1 MRESGQA
8 LEQVISSVESSAAE
22 DPRDSLR
29 GVLRY
34 IGEDPDREGLI
45 DTPSRMVRAWDKL
58 FSGYRQDPGCIL
70 SRVFEDECDEMV
82 VLRDI
87 EFYSTCEHHFLT
99 FFGRIS
105 IAYLPNKKVVGVSKL
120 ARLVECFSRRLQIQ
134 ERMTRQ
140 IAEAIMC
147 HLNPLGVGVVA
158 SAQHLCMTSRGV
170 EKQNS
175 VMVTSA
181 MMGVFRE
188 DEKSRREF
196 LDLIGA
202 GK

>member
-8 LEQVISSVESSAAE
+8 LGQVIGPVESSATE

-34 IGEDPDREGLI
+34 IGEDPDREGLL
-45 DTPSRMVRAWDKL
+45 DTPDRMVRAWDKL
-58 FSGYRQDPGCIL
+58 FSGYRQDPECIL
-70 SRVFEDECDEMV
+70 NRVFCDGCDEMV

-87 EFYSTCEHHFLT
+87 EFYSTCEHHFLP

-105 IAYLPNKKVVGVSKL
+105 IAYLPAGKVVGVSKL
-120 ARLVECFSRRLQIQ
+120 ARLVECFARRLQIQ

-140 IAEAIMC
+140 IAEAIMR
-147 HLNPLGVGVVA
+147 HLLPLGVGVVA

-181 MMGVFRE
+181 MLGVFRE

-202 GK
+202 GN

>member
-1 MRESGQA
+1 MRESCQA
-8 LEQVISSVESSAAE
+8 LGQVIGPVESSATE

-34 IGEDPDREGLI
+34 IGEDPDREGLL
-45 DTPSRMVRAWDKL
+45 DTPDRMVRAWDKL
-58 FSGYRQDPGCIL
+58 FSGYRQDPECIL
-70 SRVFEDECDEMV
+70 NRVFCDGCDEMV

-87 EFYSTCEHHFLT
+87 EFYSTCEHHFLP

-105 IAYLPNKKVVGVSKL
+105 IAYLPAGKVVGVSKL
-120 ARLVECFSRRLQIQ
+120 ARLVECFARRLQIQ

-140 IAEAIMC
+140 IAEAIMR
-147 HLNPLGVGVVA
+147 HLLPLGVGVVA

-181 MMGVFRE
+181 MLGVFRE

>member
-1 MRESGQA
+1 
-8 LEQVISSVESSAAE
+8 
-22 DPRDSLR
+22 
-29 GVLRY
+29 
-34 IGEDPDREGLI
+34 
-45 DTPSRMVRAWDKL
+45 MVRAWDKL
-58 FSGYRQDPGCIL
+58 FSGYRQDPECL
-70 SRVFEDECDEMV
+70 LRRVFCDGCDEMV

-87 EFYSTCEHHFLT
+87 EFYSTCEHHFLP

-105 IAYLPNKKVVGVSKL
+105 IAYLPAGKVVGVSKL

-140 IAEAIMC
+140 IAEAIMR
-147 HLNPLGVGVVA
+147 HLSPLGVGVVA

-181 MMGVFRE
+181 MLGVFRE

>member
-8 LEQVISSVESSAAE
+8 LGQVIGPVESSATE

-34 IGEDPDREGLI
+34 IGEDPDREGLL
-45 DTPSRMVRAWDKL
+45 DTPDRMVRAWDKL
-58 FSGYRQDPGCIL
+58 FSGYRQDPECIL
-70 SRVFEDECDEMV
+70 NRVFCDGCDEMV

-87 EFYSTCEHHFLT
+87 EFYSTCEHHFLP

-105 IAYLPNKKVVGVSKL
+105 IAYLPAGKVVGVSKL
-120 ARLVECFSRRLQIQ
+120 ARLVECFARRLQIQ

-140 IAEAIMC
+140 IAEAIMR
-147 HLNPLGVGVVA
+147 HLLPLGVGVVA

-181 MMGVFRE
+181 MLGVFRE

>member
-1 MRESGQA
+1 MRESCQA
-8 LEQVISSVESSAAE
+8 LGQVIGPVESSATE

-29 GVLRY
+29 GILRY
-34 IGEDPDREGLI
+34 IGEDPDREGLL
-45 DTPSRMVRAWDKL
+45 DTPHRMVKAWDKL
-58 FSGYRQDPGCIL
+58 FSGYRQDPECIL
-70 SRVFEDECDEMV
+70 NRVFCDGCDEMV

-87 EFYSTCEHHFLT
+87 EFYSTCEHHFLP

-105 IAYLPNKKVVGVSKL
+105 IAYLPAGKVVGVSKL
-120 ARLVECFSRRLQIQ
+120 ARLVECFTRRLQIQ

-140 IAEAIMC
+140 IAEAIMR
-147 HLNPLGVGVVA
+147 HLLPLGVGVVA

-181 MMGVFRE
+181 MLGVFRE
-188 DEKSRREF
+188 EGSTRREF
-196 LDLIGA
+196 LDLIKGD
-202 GK
+202 